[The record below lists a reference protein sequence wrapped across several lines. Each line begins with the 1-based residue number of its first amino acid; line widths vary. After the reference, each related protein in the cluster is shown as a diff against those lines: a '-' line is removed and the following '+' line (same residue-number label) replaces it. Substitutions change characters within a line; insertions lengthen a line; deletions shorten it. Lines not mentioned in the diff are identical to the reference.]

1 LNEGQKR
8 MTSQQQARVARVD
21 MWLANGGVVV
31 ASSERAARSVASAF
45 HSARRAEGLL
55 AWPTPEIFSWEGW
68 LRESWRG
75 RNSGGLLLLN
85 PLQEQ
90 MLWSRVIGKSQT
102 GARLLHPGR
111 LASAAQQAYR
121 LLANYAPGALKSSAR
136 LGWLGDPA
144 VFHDWLN
151 DFESSCRRE
160 SLVSASLLALQLT
173 EALRTESQ
181 NGGSP
186 RPDRP
191 GLLLV
196 GFDRLLET
204 QEDLLN
210 AWGEWQLDGPG
221 DDAGASHFFT
231 ATDGVAETAA
241 CVSWLRE
248 KFRGN
253 PEARLLVIAPG
264 LQNRRGELERAVL
277 EASSTD
283 ETSLDFEFS
292 LGVPLIHV
300 GVARSALLLMRWLHE
315 PLVEHD
321 VDWLLSSGCCAAS
334 DAEEIALAEAMY
346 AIRSRGL
353 ERPEWTLDDFA
364 KPLRPELTPPA
375 AFVERMFAARDG
387 LMRGP
392 SRQSPFDWTELTRSL
407 LEIAGWPGFR
417 PESSVAFQ
425 ARQRWEA
432 VLDDCGSLGF
442 DGSLMEWGEFVAATE
457 TALGN
462 TIFAT
467 ESTDS
472 RIQITE
478 PMESAGQLAD
488 GIWFLGADE
497 ENWPGRGTPNALLP
511 ISLQRET
518 GMPHASQQMDWA
530 LAQDVTGRLLASAD
544 EVVFSFSRQS
554 MAAEM
559 RPSRLITQRLG
570 HPEHLS
576 PDLTNAGESRRQLT
590 EVFEDTSLIR
600 FPHAV
605 LRGGAGSLTS
615 QSLCPFQAFGTARL
629 ATFQWEAAEPGLNAK
644 QRGQLLHAV
653 LHGIW
658 GGSGNGGISSR
669 DELLS
674 KDLRAFVSEI
684 VDRVMRES
692 FGSGRRN
699 SLPSRFPA
707 RFLELEAERL
717 TRLVSEW
724 LAYERER
731 LPFVVTGTEVD
742 SEVEVAGLRLR
753 VRLDRV
759 DELANGG
766 KLIIDYKSSGVGPA
780 AWDGERPDDVQ
791 LPLYAA
797 FAGGDHLEG
806 LIFARV
812 RPGAAE
818 FRGRVRHATET
829 LRIDLRPQNA
839 LVAKP
844 LTDEQLAEWR
854 RHIERLGE
862 EFLAG
867 RAEVDPKDGPN
878 TCGSCHLHAVCRIY
892 EQPVAT
898 ILAGEDEGADD
909 AKDEGGGDA

>member
-1 LNEGQKR
+1 MQ
-8 MTSQQQARVARVD
+8 
-21 MWLANGGVVV
+21 
-31 ASSERAARSVASAF
+31 
-45 HSARRAEGLL
+45 
-55 AWPTPEIFSWEGW
+55 
-68 LRESWRG
+68 
-75 RNSGGLLLLN
+75 
-85 PLQEQ
+85 
-90 MLWSRVIGKSQT
+90 
-102 GARLLHPGR
+102 
-111 LASAAQQAYR
+111 
-121 LLANYAPGALKSSAR
+121 
-136 LGWLGDPA
+136 
-144 VFHDWLN
+144 
-151 DFESSCRRE
+151 
-160 SLVSASLLALQLT
+160 
-173 EALRTESQ
+173 
-181 NGGSP
+181 
-186 RPDRP
+186 
-191 GLLLV
+191 
-196 GFDRLLET
+196 
-204 QEDLLN
+204 
-210 AWGEWQLDGPG
+210 
-221 DDAGASHFFT
+221 
-231 ATDGVAETAA
+231 
-241 CVSWLRE
+241 
-248 KFRGN
+248 
-253 PEARLLVIAPG
+253 
-264 LQNRRGELERAVL
+264 
-277 EASSTD
+277 
-283 ETSLDFEFS
+283 
-292 LGVPLIHV
+292 
-300 GVARSALLLMRWLHE
+300 WLHE
-315 PLVEHD
+315 PLVEHE

-346 AIRSRGL
+346 AVRSRGL

-364 KPLRPELTPPA
+364 KPLRPELAPPA
-375 AFVERMFAARDG
+375 AFVERMLAARDRLG
-387 LMRGP
+387 REP
-392 SRQSPFDWTELTRSL
+392 SRQSPFDWAELTRSV

-488 GIWFLGADE
+488 DIWFLGADE

-518 GMPHASQQMDWA
+518 GMPHASQQTDWE
-530 LAQDVTGRLLASAD
+530 LAQDVTRRLLASAG

-554 MAAEM
+554 TSAEM

-570 HPEHLS
+570 CPGHLP
-576 PDLTNAGESRRQLT
+576 PDLTNADESQPQLT
-590 EVFEDTSLIR
+590 ETFEDASRIR
-600 FPHAV
+600 FPHAA
-605 LRGGAGSLTS
+605 LGGGAGSLTR

-629 ATFQWEAAEPGLNAK
+629 ATFQWEPAEPGLNAK

-653 LHGIW
+653 LHGVW
-658 GGSGNGGISSR
+658 AGSAQGGISSL

-692 FGSGRRN
+692 FASGRRN

-717 TRLVSEW
+717 TKLVTEW

-766 KLIIDYKSSGVGPA
+766 KLIIDYKSSSVGPA

-812 RPGAAE
+812 RPGEAE

-829 LRIDLRPQNA
+829 LRIDLRSQNA

-854 RHIERLGE
+854 QNIERLGE

-867 RAEVDPKDGPN
+867 RAEVDPKDGQN
-878 TCGSCHLHAVCRIY
+878 TCGSCNLHAVCRIY